1 MLNAITMLKSDHVQV
16 KRLLRQL
23 EQIGDRAVKDRE
35 RSPRNAGLRPA
46 VETTA
51 DQPARGRR
59 SSGNGESR
67 SLPRNAAVS
76 AAGPPASGRP

>member
-35 RSPRNAGLRPA
+35 RLVAGIRSPR
-46 VETTA
+46 
-51 DQPARGRR
+51 
-59 SSGNGESR
+59 S
-67 SLPRNAAVS
+67 AAVS
-76 AAGPPASGRP
+76 AAGPPASGRLSRQRRTSRPEAGAPRGNGDAARAR